1 MHRFPNPSSAV
12 DTIINCFNVLYENID
27 RDEAFGL
34 FDMQEILVSNG
45 LISSSGAT
53 GIRALLKGSN
63 KDLSRDKSYNQCK
76 MFAEIYRFLGWIQS
90 YESALNF
97 TFTQLGDH
105 VASAVDEK
113 PLVEMCFLGIEFPN
127 ELIEVSGNYS
137 IRPFAS
143 IIKFMS
149 ELDGVLSRDEMI
161 LGPLSML
168 NDRDKTEW
176 KRKVELIRDFRQ
188 KPNDFKKA
196 LSETLKSRGIKKATA
211 ENYTRFPLGALKWLN
226 WAQPCRDKKLY
237 KKSTHTY
244 RMTETG
250 KEISE
255 TLKSKLD
262 FRLEDYEKLP
272 TDSKPPIAKSTFYEL
287 LEIAGFD
294 ITDIRKEKSEWDQVT
309 EKMLGHRVLFS
320 PYQAIGPDELRKVF
334 ATQPPAS
341 KRESIY
347 SPSITYEHKSY
358 DAAYLALNEA
368 EYTVSET
375 HVENTF
381 IKDIEPFLEAYS
393 ESEIISKLKSKYST
407 YSKDKFYPLIGNIFS
422 VLGLDCEISPHGVNS
437 RRWDAVIK
445 SNDDS
450 LPIEIK
456 SPTEELNISVK
467 AIRQAVENKIILQSR
482 KSLKNKRPSTSLAV
496 GFDLPAN
503 RAEVSQLISDF
514 KSVFE
519 IDIAVIGIDYLLKLA
534 IKCLRNNYTL
544 SFDELSTKAGII
556 ND

>member
-90 YESALNF
+90 YETALNF

-105 VASAVDEK
+105 IASAVDEK
-113 PLVEMCFLGIEFPN
+113 PLVEICFLGIEFPN
-127 ELIEVSGNYS
+127 QLIEVSGSYS

-161 LGPLSML
+161 LGPLSMQD
-168 NDRDKTEW
+168 DRDEDEW
-176 KRKVELIRDFRQ
+176 NTRVELIREFRQ

-196 LSETLKSRGIKKATA
+196 LNETLESRGIKKATA

-226 WAQPCRDKKLY
+226 WAHPIRDKKHY

-244 RMTETG
+244 RITETG
-250 KEISE
+250 KEISAA
-255 TLKSKLD
+255 LQSKLD
-262 FRLEDYEKLP
+262 FRLEDYETLP
-272 TDSKPPIAKSTFYEL
+272 TESKVPIAKSAFYEI

-294 ITDIRKEKSEWDQVT
+294 ITDIQNEKSEWDQVAQT
-309 EKMLGHRVLFS
+309 ILGHKILFS
-320 PYQAIGPDELRKVF
+320 PYQAIAPDELRKIF
-334 ATQPPAS
+334 KTQPPSS

-347 SPSITYEHKSY
+347 SPSITYEHRSY
-358 DAAYLALNEA
+358 EAAYLALNEA
-368 EYTVSET
+368 EYTVRET
-375 HVENTF
+375 HVENIF
-381 IKDIEPFLEAYS
+381 IRDIEPFLEGYS
-393 ESEIISKLKSKYST
+393 ESEIISKLKSKYSS
-407 YSKDKFYPLIGNIFS
+407 YNKDKFYPLIGNIFG

-445 SNDDS
+445 SDNDS
-450 LPIEIK
+450 IPIEIK

-482 KSLKNKRPSTSLAV
+482 KSLENKRPSTSLAV

-503 RAEVSQLISDF
+503 RAEVSQLIDDF
-514 KSVFE
+514 KNVFE